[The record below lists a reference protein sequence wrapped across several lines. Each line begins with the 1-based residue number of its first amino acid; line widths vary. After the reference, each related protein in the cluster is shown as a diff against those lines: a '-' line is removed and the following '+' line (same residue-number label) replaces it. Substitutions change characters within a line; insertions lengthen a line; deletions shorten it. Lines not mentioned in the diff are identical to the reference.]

1 MDKVAFP
8 SKPMFDVD
16 TGLCRLKIFGCSS
29 SFVFCCRIFLAGTR
43 RQMKSIEFPIL
54 WDTDIKSKSTRTYPN
69 YSDNISIYFAIFLHI
84 WTYICL
90 LIFGHICL
98 LMMGPKY
105 VLFGT
110 DALGLAVLKCKTIQF
125 QKFPNSWLSCF
136 AIFSFSCTTS
146 QLQRHEAAQHRT
158 WAQVLDSAPSFFNAE
173 FPARGKMWGS
183 QVHAHFDLMQGQLL
197 KSSRAAWSRTILGI
211 CKISN
216 FSKPKA

>member
-1 MDKVAFP
+1 
-8 SKPMFDVD
+8 MFDVD

-29 SFVFCCRIFLAGTR
+29 SFFLLLSYFFWLGQEGRWNPLNSQSFEIQILNQNLHEPTQIIQIIFR
-43 RQMKSIEFPIL
+43 
-54 WDTDIKSKSTRTYPN
+54 Y
-69 YSDNISIYFAIFLHI
+69 ISLYF
-84 WTYICL
+84 Y
-90 LIFGHICL
+90 IFGHIFVCTYLDIYLFAHDGAQICAIWHWCSWSCGFKMQDNSVPKISEL
-98 LMMGPKY
+98 LIIMFCY
-105 VLFGT
+105 
-110 DALGLAVLKCKTIQF
+110 
-125 QKFPNSWLSCF
+125 
-136 AIFSFSCTTS
+136 FSFSCTTS

>member
-1 MDKVAFP
+1 
-8 SKPMFDVD
+8 MFGVD

-29 SFVFCCRIFLAGTR
+29 SFFFVVVVFFLAGAR

-69 YSDNISIYFAIFLHI
+69 YSDNISIFRYVFTYLDIYLFAHI
-84 WTYICL
+84 WTY
-90 LIFGHICL
+90 ICL

-197 KSSRAAWSRTILGI
+197 KSSRAAWSRTILDI